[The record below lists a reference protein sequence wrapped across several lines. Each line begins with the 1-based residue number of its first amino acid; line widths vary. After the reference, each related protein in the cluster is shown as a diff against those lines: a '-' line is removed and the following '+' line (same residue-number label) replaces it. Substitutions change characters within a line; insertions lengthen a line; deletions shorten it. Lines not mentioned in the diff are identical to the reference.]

1 MIHKIVHL
9 VSFFRFVEFGRGG
22 GGGGKIVLNL
32 IDILEELDQ
41 SEIFVIVS
49 IIIIFS

>member
-9 VSFFRFVEFGRGG
+9 VTFFRFVEFGGRGR
-22 GGGGKIVLNL
+22 GGKIVPNL

-41 SEIFVIVS
+41 SKIFVIVS

>member
-9 VSFFRFVEFGRGG
+9 VTFFRFVEFGRGG
-22 GGGGKIVLNL
+22 GGKIVPNL

-41 SEIFVIVS
+41 SKIFVIVS

>member
-9 VSFFRFVEFGRGG
+9 EAFFIVVEFGGG
-22 GGGGKIVLNL
+22 GRGGKIVLNL

-41 SEIFVIVS
+41 SEIFVKVS